1 MKKNECQELVNI
13 KYQTMLLNN
22 NKTNIYKKAD
32 DTISN
37 MEMFLEEEKKTTKH
51 NPWSKLSTTERLK
64 KIEVFIETYSTKK
77 KLTPDEKDKLKKF
90 LKTCLDRKKL
100 QRVKDVEYDTK
111 TGEINNI
118 VGLTYSKIKSKFT
131 LKNKN
136 TKPSSLRS
144 LAPKKTRK
152 IPNKDKKDKKEKRV
166 KKDKKSKIEK
176 KKPIKKETIKK
187 ENNKKSKNKE
197 SKTN

>member
-1 MKKNECQELVNI
+1 M
-13 KYQTMLLNN
+13 
-22 NKTNIYKKAD
+22 
-32 DTISN
+32 
-37 MEMFLEEEKKTTKH
+37 
-51 NPWSKLSTTERLK
+51 
-64 KIEVFIETYSTKK
+64 
-77 KLTPDEKDKLKKF
+77 
-90 LKTCLDRKKL
+90 KTCLDRKKL

-166 KKDKKSKIEK
+166 RKDKKSKIEK